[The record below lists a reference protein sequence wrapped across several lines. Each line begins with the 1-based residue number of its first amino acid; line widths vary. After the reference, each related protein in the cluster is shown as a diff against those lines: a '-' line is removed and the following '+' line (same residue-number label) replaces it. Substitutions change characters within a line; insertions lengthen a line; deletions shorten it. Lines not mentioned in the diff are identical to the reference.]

1 MRSLPEAGVRAAN
14 SMPHYLVPIEHFGAA
29 FAWLAVAI
37 VCLNRIV
44 PSLAAGAYSD
54 PQVIATAH
62 ALTLGLVL
70 TTIIGA
76 LQQISPVA
84 MGVPARRESLVHLAF
99 ALLVV
104 GTFCVVTGAWNWWP
118 TLLAAGWSCIV
129 IAVTVT
135 WWNLVRLLRDAPRAP
150 DPALAVRVGF
160 ACLAAALAISFTRI
174 GNALGWWSVSSHA
187 LLVAHVHL
195 ALGGFATVIAMG
207 IGSHVLPMILTTKD
221 APRRLGHIAWRAIA
235 AGSVTVATGALTDLG
250 AVAMAVGVATW
261 LVFVA
266 FCFARRGNRPLD
278 RAVAFV
284 GAAHLLLAAA
294 CVAGL
299 VALFVDRPTI
309 AAAYGTFALFG
320 WLTLF
325 ITGVAGRILP
335 MLVLA
340 RRVAHRKP
348 LRGKESAVGT
358 LLAQGAALGLVLGAA
373 GLPVAIALRSQS
385 SARMAALSASTGV
398 VLLLV
403 QHCWLAIEQV
413 RGSSK

>member
-1 MRSLPEAGVRAAN
+1 
-14 SMPHYLVPIEHFGAA
+14 MPRYIVPVEHFGAA
-29 FAWLAVAI
+29 FAWLGVAI
-37 VCLNRIV
+37 VCLNHIV

-54 PQVIATAH
+54 PRVIATAH

-70 TTIIGA
+70 TTIVGA

-84 MGVPARRESLVHLAF
+84 MGVPARRESLVHVAF

-118 TLLAAGWSCIV
+118 PLLVVGWTSIV
-129 IAVTVT
+129 VAVTVT
-135 WWNLVRLLRDAPRAP
+135 WWNLVRHLRDAPRAP
-150 DPALAVRVGF
+150 EPALAVRVGF
-160 ACLAAALAISFTRI
+160 ACLAAALAMSFTRI
-174 GNALGWWSVSSHA
+174 GNALGWWSVSAHA

-207 IGSHVLPMILTTKD
+207 IGSHVLPMILTTKS

-235 AGSVTVATGALTDLG
+235 AGSVIVATGALTNVVALTVAG
-250 AVAMAVGVATW
+250 AIAMAIGVGTW
-261 LVFVA
+261 LAFVA
-266 FCFARRGNRPLD
+266 FCFVRRGNRPLD

-284 GAAHLLLAAA
+284 GAAHVLLAAA

-299 VALFVDRPTI
+299 ATLFVDTPNV

-335 MLVLA
+335 MLALA
-340 RRVAHRKP
+340 RRVAQRKP
-348 LRGKESAVGT
+348 LRGKESAVAT
-358 LLAQGAALGLVLGAA
+358 LLARGAAVGFILGAIV
-373 GLPVAIALRSQS
+373 LPAAIAVRSQP
-385 SARMAALSASTGV
+385 SARMAALAASAGL

-403 QHCWLAIEQV
+403 QHGWLVIEQV
-413 RGSSK
+413 RSSTN